1 MVYLV
6 MDHLLMVLVLL
17 WSSGLQAE
25 DKHQSM
31 GFQCE
36 STVKADIILLVEVY
50 ESTGLED
57 YRNIKS
63 FLTQIVSIFDIGPDK
78 VQIGLYQYNYDST
91 IDWHL
96 NTHLTKQSLLKAID
110 NLQQRERR
118 SILGRALNFMLKY
131 NFNPEYGMR
140 AESQKIGILITDTD
154 ATDAPGLQDSKHLRH
169 TSIEVYTIG
178 VKNVSETKLRAIA
191 SDPHEIHMYS
201 VSDFS
206 FLLDIVDNLT
216 INLCNSALVPV
227 RLVSGTSLCSG
238 RLEVKSEQSWF
249 SVCEADFDQQD
260 AQVACRELGCG
271 PPSVLQ
277 GLLYEEVIEAPMWT
291 KELRCGGHEPSLLHC
306 GRSDSVRSTCSSGK
320 AVGLTCLV
328 GNRKEPSDRS
338 VWIISSECAHSG
350 SALWDCATSSLSSS
364 IVELT
369 CSGTNKKSES
379 FFLWHVLTEVT
390 LLLCGDDSNTAHE
403 YPHPHL
409 TPITLSN
416 SGKEESPAPLQ
427 EFDSRFGAVHSML
440 CIQSVP
446 DQAPWAKAGHP
457 RLAGQTPG
465 GDFLKFD
472 AEVVCRELGCGAPSV
487 LQGPLYVEVK
497 GTMWA
502 KEFQCGGHESSLL
515 DCGRSDS
522 ARRTCSS
529 GKAVGLTCSEPFRL
543 VGRASRCAGT
553 LELKQIVENSGVE
566 WKPVSEYFWTLK
578 EAAVVCRALN
588 CGPAVSVGGRKELSD
603 KAAYIIIPKCV
614 ESGSALRD
622 CTLLASFSSFVE
634 ITCSDPVRLVSGT
647 SLCSGRLEVKSEQSW
662 FSVCEAD
669 FDQQDAKVVCR
680 ELGCGTPSVLQGVLY
695 EEVEAPMWTKEF
707 QCRGHESSLL
717 NCGRSDS
724 ARSTCSSGK
733 AVGLTLRLVGGASSC
748 AGTLEVKKVEWRPV
762 SEFFWTLKRAAVVCR
777 ALNCGSAVSTG
788 GRKEPSGISEWLIPP
803 ECVESASGLSDCASL
818 SSFSFSIVEIT
829 CSESVR
835 LVSGTSLCSGRLEVK
850 SEQSWFSVCEADFD
864 QWDAEVV
871 CRELNCGTPSVLQG
885 VLYEEAEAPM
895 WTKEFQCRGHE
906 SSLLDC
912 GISDSARRTCSPS
925 KAVRLTC
932 SEPVRLMGGAS
943 RCAGTLEVKQVVWR
957 LVSSDQWTLKEA
969 TLACRALDCGSAV
982 STGSRND
989 TSGRYFWLIKPEC
1002 VQSGSALR
1010 DCATL
1015 AFASSIMEL
1024 TCSDLLVQPIISL
1037 SSTMGGVSDAKQ
1049 QGFWVHQGS
1058 NFTIS
1063 CSIQP
1068 QYPGGSFQLTFTS
1081 SNTTHNYTQP
1091 AINHFADFLFTA
1103 ADPTHQGNYSCVY
1116 NIYVFS
1122 HNFSSESRVLFLT
1135 VQDPTDHII
1144 RLVVLL
1150 VTLPLVV
1157 TAIFFIFKANRGQKS
1172 GPQENIEL
1180 DSYNL
1185 GVPRAEGEPVEE
1197 ERAQGAEL
1205 DPQGAT
1211 QTH

>member
-36 STVKADIILLVEVY
+36 STVKADIMLLVEIY

-78 VQIGLYQYNYDST
+78 VQIGLYQYNSDST

-110 NLQQRERR
+110 NLQQRESR
-118 SILGRALNFMLKY
+118 SILGRTLNLVLNY
-131 NFNPEYGMR
+131 NFKSEFGMR
-140 AESQKIGILITDTD
+140 AESQKIGILISD
-154 ATDAPGLQDSKHLRH
+154 ADAKDLFQDSQVPRDS
-169 TSIEVYTIG
+169 SIEVYTIG
-178 VKNVSETKLRAIA
+178 VKNVNETQLRAIA

-201 VSDFS
+201 VSDLS

-216 INLCNSALVPV
+216 INLCNSASVPV

-249 SVCEADFDQQD
+249 SMCEADFDQQD

-291 KELRCGGHEPSLLHC
+291 KELRCGGHESSLLHC

-320 AVGLTCLV
+320 AVGLTCLVHVRLVGGARRCAGTLEVKQGEWRPVSTSFSILKDATVACTALDCGSAVSV

-369 CSGTNKKSES
+369 CSESVRLVSGTSLCSGRLEVKSEQS
-379 FFLWHVLTEVT
+379 WFTVCEA
-390 LLLCGDDSNTAHE
+390 D
-403 YPHPHL
+403 
-409 TPITLSN
+409 
-416 SGKEESPAPLQ
+416 
-427 EFDSRFGAVHSML
+427 FD
-440 CIQSVP
+440 Q
-446 DQAPWAKAGHP
+446 Q
-457 RLAGQTPG
+457 
-465 GDFLKFD
+465 D
-472 AEVVCRELGCGAPSV
+472 AEVVCRELGCGPPSV

-497 GTMWA
+497 GPMWA

-522 ARRTCSS
+522 ARRTCSP

-588 CGPAVSVGGRKELSD
+588 CGPAVSVGGRKEPSD
-603 KAAYIIIPKCV
+603 KAAFIIIPNCV

-622 CTLLASFSSFVE
+622 CTYLSSFSSVVE
-634 ITCSDPVRLVSGT
+634 ITCSDPVRLVIGT

-733 AVGLTLRLVGGASSC
+733 AVGLTCSEPVRLVGGASSC

-788 GRKEPSGISEWLIPP
+788 ERKEPSGISKWLIPP
-803 ECVESASGLSDCASL
+803 ECVESASGLSDCASS
-818 SSFSFSIVEIT
+818 SSFPSSILEIT

-957 LVSSDQWTLKEA
+957 PVSSDQWTLKEA

-982 STGSRND
+982 STGSRNN
-989 TSGRYFWLIKPEC
+989 TSGRYIWLIKPEC

-1015 AFASSIMEL
+1015 KFASSIIMEL

-1068 QYPGGSFQLTFTS
+1068 QYLGGSFQLTFTS
-1081 SNTTHNYTQP
+1081 SDTTHNYTQL
-1091 AINHFADFLFTA
+1091 AVNHFADFLFTA

>member
-1 MVYLV
+1 MISE
-6 MDHLLMVLVLL
+6 LLGSLIVLFGSQLC
-17 WSSGLQAE
+17 
-25 DKHQSM
+25 
-31 GFQCE
+31 FQCE
-36 STVKADIILLVEVY
+36 STDKADIILLVEVY

-63 FLTQIVSIFDIGPDK
+63 FITKIVSIFDIGPDK
-78 VQIGLYQYNYDST
+78 VQIGLYQYNSDLT

-96 NTHLTKQSLLKAID
+96 NTHLTKQSLLKAVD
-110 NLQQRERR
+110 NLQQRE
-118 SILGRALNFMLKY
+118 SCSTLGRTLNFVLNY
-131 NFNPEYGMR
+131 NFIPEFGMR

-154 ATDAPGLQDSKHLRH
+154 AKDISGFQDSQFPRD

-178 VKNVSETKLRAIA
+178 VKNVNETQLRAIA

-201 VSDFS
+201 VSDLS

-291 KELRCGGHEPSLLHC
+291 KELRCGGHESSLLHC

-328 GNRKEPSDRS
+328 HVRLVGGARRCAGTLEVKQGEWRPVSASFSILKDATVACTALDCGSAVSVGNRKELSDRS

-369 CSGTNKKSES
+369 CSESVRLVSGTSLCSGRLEVKSEQS
-379 FFLWHVLTEVT
+379 WFSVCEA
-390 LLLCGDDSNTAHE
+390 D
-403 YPHPHL
+403 
-409 TPITLSN
+409 
-416 SGKEESPAPLQ
+416 
-427 EFDSRFGAVHSML
+427 FD
-440 CIQSVP
+440 Q
-446 DQAPWAKAGHP
+446 Q
-457 RLAGQTPG
+457 
-465 GDFLKFD
+465 D

-497 GTMWA
+497 GPMWA

-522 ARRTCSS
+522 ARRTCSP

-543 VGRASRCAGT
+543 VGRASRCA
-553 LELKQIVENSGVE
+553 
-566 WKPVSEYFWTLK
+566 
-578 EAAVVCRALN
+578 
-588 CGPAVSVGGRKELSD
+588 
-603 KAAYIIIPKCV
+603 
-614 ESGSALRD
+614 
-622 CTLLASFSSFVE
+622 
-634 ITCSDPVRLVSGT
+634 DPVRLVNGT

-733 AVGLTLRLVGGASSC
+733 AVGLTCSEPVRLVGGASSC
-748 AGTLEVKKVEWRPV
+748 A
-762 SEFFWTLKRAAVVCR
+762 
-777 ALNCGSAVSTG
+777 
-788 GRKEPSGISEWLIPP
+788 
-803 ECVESASGLSDCASL
+803 
-818 SSFSFSIVEIT
+818 
-829 CSESVR
+829 ESVR

-957 LVSSDQWTLKEA
+957 PVSSDQWTLKEA

-982 STGSRND
+982 STGSRNN
-989 TSGRYFWLIKPEC
+989 TSGRYIWLIEPEC

-1081 SNTTHNYTQP
+1081 SDTTHNYTQP
-1091 AINHFADFLFTA
+1091 AVNHFADFLFTA
-1103 ADPTHQGNYSCVY
+1103 ADPTHQGNYSCIY

-1150 VTLPLVV
+1150 VTLPLV

-1185 GVPRAEGEPVEE
+1185 GVPRAAGEPVEE